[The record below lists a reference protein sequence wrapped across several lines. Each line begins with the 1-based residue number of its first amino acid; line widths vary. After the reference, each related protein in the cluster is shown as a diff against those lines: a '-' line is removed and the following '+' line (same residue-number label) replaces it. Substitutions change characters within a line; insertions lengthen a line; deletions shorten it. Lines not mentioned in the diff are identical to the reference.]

1 MSVWAAASA
10 ELAAACLA
18 SFGEAATLFPGLPQ
32 ARDVV
37 VIFDEKWVE
46 TDPETGVGVSS
57 TAPRVRARPSDLD
70 GVQPGDRIRV
80 RGKPWT
86 LADLQPDGHGMI
98 MGVLSR

>member
-10 ELAAACLA
+10 ELAGACLA
-18 SFGEAATLFPGLPQ
+18 SFGETATLFPGLAG

-37 VIFDEKWVE
+37 VIFDEKWTE
-46 TDPETGVGVSS
+46 TDPETGIGVSS
-57 TAPRVRARPSDLD
+57 TAPRIRALPSDLA
-70 GVQPGDRIRV
+70 GVVAGDRIRV

-86 LADLQPDGHGMI
+86 LADLQPDGHGMT